1 MHTNKTHYAEL
12 PQFIPSDKP
21 KMADYNEAFSRT
33 DAALAAAATALAAK
47 ADKSTE
53 TAATLPATGWD
64 GMGPYTQTVNIPGI
78 VAGVHGQFDVAND
91 ATDEQRT
98 QYLDAQL
105 FDVTPEG
112 QDAVTFLAM
121 GDLPAGDIPLKILIV
136 G

>member
-1 MHTNKTHYAEL
+1 MHTNKTPYAEL

-33 DAALAAAATALAAK
+33 DAALAAAATALATK

-53 TAATLPATGWD
+53 TVVTLPAAGWD
-64 GMGPYTQTVNIPGI
+64 GMGPYTQTVNVPGI
-78 VAGVHGQFDVAND
+78 MAGTNWIYDIAGG
-91 ATDEQRT
+91 ATAEQRA

-105 FDVTPEG
+105 FDMTPQG

-121 GDLPAGDIPLKILIV
+121 GDLPAEDIPLKILIV